1 VISGKLTVWANGKI
15 TTLSAG
21 EKITL
26 PKNKPHNHYNNHD
39 EVVTYIQTV
48 TPALDFDYLVETL
61 FGLAGDG
68 KSKNGKLGLMQELVI
83 LKYLES
89 KTFLADIP
97 IGIQKVLKNVVA
109 PIGRLMGYR
118 AIYRKYSGI
127 EK

>member
-1 VISGKLTVWANGKI
+1 
-15 TTLSAG
+15 
-21 EKITL
+21 L

-39 EVVTYIQTV
+39 EVATYIQTV

-61 FGLAGDG
+61 FGLARDG
-68 KSKNGKLGLMQELVI
+68 KSKSGKLGLMQELVI

-89 KTFLADIP
+89 KTFLTDIP

-109 PIGRLMGYR
+109 PIGRIMGYR